1 MTNINITE
9 SLANLVEVAA
19 REVARKNKNR
29 EVSIWHLLM
38 SILIRP
44 KKCEIKN
51 IDTRTLKNIKQD
63 TLYEIEKLEK
73 VLMGVNEII
82 IPKIHREIFILIE
95 KAKKE
100 FKSRTSI
107 GIKEIFYQILKTKK
121 LLKKYKLTK
130 LSFGFSEE
138 NLITKIDKI
147 RLIETYK
154 EFEDDIRLDN
164 DYFEIGKYVKNL
176 TTLAKEKKL
185 EPLIGRE
192 REIQALINTLE
203 RRNKNSTILIGEPGI
218 GKTAIVEGLA
228 IKIANKEIKN
238 KLQNK
243 VILKIDTS
251 DLVSG
256 TKYRGEFE
264 ERLNNIIKSIKNN
277 KDIIIFI
284 DEIHTLMGAGNSEG
298 ALDASNILKPVLSRS
313 EIQIIGATTY
323 DEYRKYLAKD
333 KAFIRRFQTISI
345 KEPNEKETLNI
356 INNII
361 KNFENYHGV
370 IYEKDAIDLVI
381 SLSSKYLINKRFPD
395 KAIDLIDIAGA
406 KKKQEKTD
414 NRIVNVEDIKIVT
427 DEMLNIKT
435 KSNIK
440 EEIDI
445 IKTEEIHIREKII
458 GQECAIN
465 EIIRE
470 MVKTKLEINDN
481 VKPTTSILLIGSIGS
496 GKTMLANEISSII
509 IEDQN
514 SILKLDMSDY
524 REENSISKL
533 IGTNPGYVGYADG
546 GILTNRLKHIP
557 RSFIILENIENAHNS
572 VLGIIEQILENG
584 ELIDS
589 KEDRI
594 SFKNSIIVLSTSI
607 GSKALLGQGSIG
619 FNKADNNINIKSEI
633 DNELKKR
640 FKSALLDKIQKK
652 IILNVLKEE
661 DANIICDNYCKEII
675 AKFSLKNIKIEID
688 KHLNNH
694 IIKKYYD
701 KKVGARSVLNA
712 AKEQI
717 EEKIINRIF
726 ENPNI
731 NLIKISLDQ
740 DNIKIE

>member
-1 MTNINITE
+1 
-9 SLANLVEVAA
+9 
-19 REVARKNKNR
+19 
-29 EVSIWHLLM
+29 M

>member
-1 MTNINITE
+1 MTE